1 MQEFTEKMSQT
12 MTGAVEIHG
21 HLRRECLS
29 RIYFEN
35 AADRNRGAHLVRACA
50 VEMHMDMLSHKQT
63 FMREFTGQMPRPR
76 WSTLTQPRP
85 LAQCGHTVWGKLAIP
100 PFHIISGGLDP
111 QFPLS
116 LSLSIYLSVYLS
128 IYLPSYLSIYP
139 SIYLSIYLSTYL
151 SIYLS
156 ICIYMYIY
164 ICISYIVSDIPMR
177 SPLDPPTSR

>member
-63 FMREFTGQMPRPR
+63 FMREFAGQMPRPR

-116 LSLSIYLSVYLS
+116 LSIYLSVCL
-128 IYLPSYLSIYP
+128 
-139 SIYLSIYLSTYL
+139 SIYLSIYLATYL
-151 SIYLS
+151 STHLS
-156 ICIYMYIY
+156 ICIYICIY